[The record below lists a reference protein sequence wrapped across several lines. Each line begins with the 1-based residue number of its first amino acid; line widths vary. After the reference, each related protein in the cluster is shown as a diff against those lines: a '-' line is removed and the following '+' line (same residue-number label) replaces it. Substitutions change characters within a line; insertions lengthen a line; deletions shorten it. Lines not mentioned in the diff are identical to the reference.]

1 MLEDKKGLSLFQMIV
16 VVYCMG
22 FGMYS
27 LWRGAYWVF
36 FADKA
41 STESP
46 LYMSMHQI
54 ISLFWWGMPFL
65 IAGVLLMIAG
75 LMVPYYKTNNYF
87 LYLFT
92 IGHIISMVFYYIFTL
107 AGFHN
112 AINILTP
119 GQNLT
124 WAVISGV
131 MAFIGGVSLWNQ
143 KTAKK

>member
-1 MLEDKKGLSLFQMIV
+1 
-16 VVYCMG
+16 
-22 FGMYS
+22 
-27 LWRGAYWVF
+27 
-36 FADKA
+36 
-41 STESP
+41 
-46 LYMSMHQI
+46 
-54 ISLFWWGMPFL
+54 MPFL

-143 KTAKK
+143 KTTKK

>member
-75 LMVPYYKTNNYF
+75 LMVP
-87 LYLFT
+87 
-92 IGHIISMVFYYIFTL
+92 
-107 AGFHN
+107 
-112 AINILTP
+112 
-119 GQNLT
+119 
-124 WAVISGV
+124 
-131 MAFIGGVSLWNQ
+131 
-143 KTAKK
+143 